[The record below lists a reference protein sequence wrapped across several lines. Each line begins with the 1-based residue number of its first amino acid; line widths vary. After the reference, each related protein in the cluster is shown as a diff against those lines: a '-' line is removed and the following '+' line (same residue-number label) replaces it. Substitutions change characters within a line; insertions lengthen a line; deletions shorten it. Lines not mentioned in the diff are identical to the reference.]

1 MNEIDLI
8 EYGALTRQVE
18 HLSDNIRR
26 QAEIQAATNGIL
38 KNLSDTILRH
48 SDRMDKIEASWVLQP
63 KKIGRTAM
71 FGVALLVMFAVFG
84 IKETFGMLAKA
95 FVL

>member
-1 MNEIDLI
+1 VSEIDLI
-8 EYGALTRQVE
+8 EYGALTKEVQ

-26 QAEIQAATNGIL
+26 QGEIQTATNAIL
-38 KNLSDTILRH
+38 KNLSETILRH

-63 KKIGRTAM
+63 KKIGKTAM